1 MKPALLVY
9 FCYFWKDKSLL
20 ILSLF
25 ISEYLDQIPPY
36 REMKEGLSVKL
47 QNENM
52 FLLKIKI
59 KQNPGCPNKGYN
71 AILKHIPQNIRAYT
85 RSKKTELINDWENI
99 AYWEKSEKSKALT
112 KKFGLFQIQWQSET
126 MWQSET
132 AGQSETIYLLQNISL
147 GHEPLSSRDPVSI
160 LYVRYARTFMMVDI
174 KLRNANLQ

>member
-1 MKPALLVY
+1 MKPALLVN

-71 AILKHIPQNIRAYT
+71 AILKYIHQNIRAYT
-85 RSKKTELINDWENI
+85 SRKKTELINDWENI
-99 AYWEKSEKSKALT
+99 AY
-112 KKFGLFQIQWQSET
+112 
-126 MWQSET
+126 
-132 AGQSETIYLLQNISL
+132 
-147 GHEPLSSRDPVSI
+147 
-160 LYVRYARTFMMVDI
+160 
-174 KLRNANLQ
+174 